1 MIVLH
6 GAAGALDEFLF
17 VVMVFAVLGL
27 AVYLSGRKS
36 AQEGEEP
43 VADEPVE
50 TAPSGAKTGQVRR
63 SS

>member
-6 GAAGALDEFLF
+6 GAAGALDEFIF

-36 AQEGEEP
+36 AQEEEP
-43 VADEPVE
+43 GAEEPVE
-50 TAPSGAKTGQVRR
+50 TAPSGAKTGRVRR

>member
-6 GAAGALDEFLF
+6 GAAGALDEFIF

-36 AQEGEEP
+36 AQEEVG
-43 VADEPVE
+43 
-50 TAPSGAKTGQVRR
+50 VREGIC
-63 SS
+63 